1 LTLPA
6 TLRTLLHFHHIG
18 LAVADPDVTFS
29 FLALQGYTEGD
40 MVYDPLQRVNLAMRY
55 HQIMPDFEVIW
66 PGSEPSPIDKMIKRH
81 GPMMYHCCYETD
93 RVGDVLKI
101 ITDAGFD
108 VAMVSPPKPALLFG
122 GREVSFHLIDKF
134 GLIELLSTS
143 SAQMASNKVIS
154 DFGGHEGR

>member
-1 LTLPA
+1 LILPVS
-6 TLRTLLHFHHIG
+6 LKLLHFHHIG
-18 LAVADPDVTFS
+18 LAVAEPDVAFR
-29 FLALQGYTEGD
+29 FLGLQGYTEGNR
-40 MVYDPLQRVNLAMRY
+40 VYDPLQHVNLAMRH

-81 GPMMYHCCYETD
+81 GTMMYHCCYETD
-93 RVGDVLKI
+93 RVDDALQI

-134 GLIELLSTS
+134 GLIELLSAS
-143 SAQMASNKVIS
+143 SAQAASDMSLDKA
-154 DFGGHEGR
+154 E

>member
-1 LTLPA
+1 VFHLILPA
-6 TLRTLLHFHHIG
+6 SLTTLLHFHHIG
-18 LAVADPDVTFS
+18 LAVADPDVTFR
-29 FLALQGYTEGD
+29 FLALQGYTEGN
-40 MVYDPLQRVNLAMRY
+40 MVYDPLQRVNLAMRH

-81 GPMMYHCCYETD
+81 GTMMYHCCYETD
-93 RVGDVLKI
+93 RVDDALKI

-134 GLIELLSTS
+134 GLIELLSAS
-143 SAQMASNKVIS
+143 SAPTASNKS
-154 DFGGHEGR
+154 PDPAG